1 MPRSVAVASWTSP
14 DAPDAP
20 DRTPLRLT
28 THLRFERVRQSHTKH
43 TSIECRTH
51 LRGELLTQDRES
63 ILLISKSK
71 LITQRRCEDR
81 LPFLGR
87 QISTT
92 DSLVACRL
100 CVSPVPLML
109 CPRDMSSLIVWASIS
124 GTGLKFTYDPVLIR
138 YH

>member
-1 MPRSVAVASWTSP
+1 MPQSIAVASWTSP

-20 DRTPLRLT
+20 HATPTDDAPR
-28 THLRFERVRQSHTKH
+28 RVRQSLTYPHTQH
-43 TSIECRTH
+43 TSVVSDAPS
-51 LRGELLTQDRES
+51 RGELLTRERES

-71 LITQRRCEDR
+71 LITQRHCEDR

-92 DSLVACRL
+92 DSLVAW

-124 GTGLKFTYDPVLIR
+124 GTGLKFT
-138 YH
+138 